1 MCMTK
6 IITKFFLTITVVL
19 LISSCFSSGQTDGD
33 WLGNISRGQWTTPQ
47 NVGEGKYLVEG
58 YNTRDA
64 MSGGNKHCNNLSKS
78 FTLIDLTPS
87 TNRSRATLIF
97 SCK

>member
-1 MCMTK
+1 MYMK
-6 IITKFFLTITVVL
+6 KKITKLFVTITMLL
-19 LISSCFSSGQTDGD
+19 LITSCFSSGQTDGD

-64 MSGGNKHCNNLSKS
+64 MSGGNNHCNNLSKS

-97 SCK
+97 SCQ